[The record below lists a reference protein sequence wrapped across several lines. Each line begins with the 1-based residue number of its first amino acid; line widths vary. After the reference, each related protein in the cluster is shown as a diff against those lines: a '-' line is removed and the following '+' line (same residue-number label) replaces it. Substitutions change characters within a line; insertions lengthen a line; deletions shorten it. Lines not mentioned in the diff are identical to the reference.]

1 MNFLLRISGPN
12 ANQEVAVPSMGAGL
26 TLGRDA
32 SADVVLPDPEKWISR
47 KHVLL
52 RQTGD
57 ALELHVTSTV
67 NGIETSRGPVE
78 RGQSIQLAL
87 GDFLKLGAYRV
98 DLAAGAAGAAPSFA
112 PLASSAPFPP
122 SAPSASPFDA
132 NDPFA
137 ALLGGNS
144 PSSMGDDPFSR
155 PEFRPAPAA
164 TKPMSDDPFAELA
177 GFGSG
182 GAPVRPGPPPSGGGF
197 DLNQFGATPSRSGPG
212 DVLNS
217 LGAGTAAPGLNDWL
231 GGSGSGG
238 PLQGSAGAGPL
249 DAFLGRSAPEP
260 VRALSPD
267 HVHGINLPMSFR
279 ASAATPAPAMAMA
292 IPAPNRQAEPPPPPP
307 PIPPPAAPVDANADV
322 WANLMGH
329 SDIDLPMAA
338 GPRPA
343 AAAAPQP
350 QAAPTGLDDVFAS
363 IGGAADDDAFA
374 DWSATVAMP
383 PGSVDPQIRANPV
396 QAAPQP
402 AVQVRSAEAAMVSAA
417 PSPGDA
423 VWAAFARGL
432 GLPASHPANEQAAER
447 AGAMVRLVIEGL
459 AVLLAA
465 RADLKRELRADDRTM
480 LSGRDNNP
488 LKLQLSAAELVEYLF
503 TAQASAG
510 YMPAERAVRESIAEL
525 GIHEHATIAAARA
538 AVEGAL
544 RDFEPARLQKLL
556 LKGKSGM
563 FQMLDNAKLW
573 DAYQQHYEKQ
583 SQHMADWLELMFNR
597 HFMPTYSRETERL
610 KMQQASPPAAV

>member
-1 MNFLLRISGPN
+1 M
-12 ANQEVAVPSMGAGL
+12 PSMGTEL

-32 SADVVLPDPEKWISR
+32 NADVVLPDPEKRISR
-47 KHVLL
+47 KHVVL
-52 RQTGD
+52 RQAGD

-78 RGQSIQLAL
+78 RGQSIQLVL

-98 DLAAGAAGAAPSFA
+98 DLVAGAAGAAPSLA
-112 PLASSAPFPP
+112 PLTSLASLAP
-122 SAPSASPFDA
+122 SAPSAPPFDA

-144 PSSMGDDPFSR
+144 TSSNGNDPFSR
-155 PEFRPAPAA
+155 PEFRPTPAA
-164 TKPMSDDPFAELA
+164 TKPMSDDPFGELA
-177 GFGSG
+177 GFSSG

-212 DVLNS
+212 EVLNT
-217 LGAGTAAPGLNDWL
+217 LGAGTAGPGLNDWL

-267 HVHGINLPMSFR
+267 HVHGINMPMSFR
-279 ASAATPAPAMAMA
+279 TSAATPPPAMAT
-292 IPAPNRQAEPPPPPP
+292 PASNRQPELPP

-322 WANLMGH
+322 WANLMGGF
-329 SDIDLPMAA
+329 DIEIPMDA
-338 GPRPA
+338 GPRPTTA
-343 AAAAPQP
+343 AGPQP
-350 QAAPTGLDDVFAS
+350 QAAPAGLDDVFAS

-374 DWSATVAMP
+374 DWSATHAMP
-383 PGSVDPQIRANPV
+383 PGSVDPEVRANPV
-396 QAAPQP
+396 QALSQ
-402 AVQVRSAEAAMVSAA
+402 
-417 PSPGDA
+417 GDA

-432 GLPASHPANEQAAER
+432 GLPPLHPANEQAAER
-447 AGAMVRLVIEGL
+447 AGEMVRLVIEGL

-544 RDFEPARLQKLL
+544 RDFEPARLRKLL
-556 LKGKSGM
+556 MKGKSGM
-563 FQMLDNAKLW
+563 FQLLDNAKLW

-583 SQHMADWLELMFNR
+583 SQQMADWLELMFNR

-610 KMQQASPPAAV
+610 KLQQASPPAAA

>member
-1 MNFLLRISGPN
+1 M
-12 ANQEVAVPSMGAGL
+12 PSMGAEL

-32 SADVVLPDPEKWISR
+32 SADVVLPDPEKRISR
-47 KHVLL
+47 KHVVL
-52 RQTGD
+52 RHAGD

-98 DLAAGAAGAAPSFA
+98 DLVAGAAGAAPSLA
-112 PLASSAPFPP
+112 PLAP
-122 SAPSASPFDA
+122 SAPPFDV
-132 NDPFA
+132 NDPFT

-144 PSSMGDDPFSR
+144 TSSNGNDPFSR
-155 PEFRPAPAA
+155 PEFRPTPVA
-164 TKPMSDDPFAELA
+164 TKPMSDDPFGELA
-177 GFGSG
+177 GFSSG

-197 DLNQFGATPSRSGPG
+197 DLSQFGATPSRSGPG
-212 DVLNS
+212 EVLNT

-238 PLQGSAGAGPL
+238 PLQGSAGADPL

-267 HVHGINLPMSFR
+267 HVHGINMPMSFR
-279 ASAATPAPAMAMA
+279 TSAATPPPAMPM
-292 IPAPNRQAEPPPPPP
+292 PASNRQPELPP
-307 PIPPPAAPVDANADV
+307 PIPPCAAPVDANADV
-322 WANLMGH
+322 WANLMGGF
-329 SDIDLPMAA
+329 DIEIPMDA
-338 GPRPA
+338 GPRPTA
-343 AAAAPQP
+343 AAGPQP
-350 QAAPTGLDDVFAS
+350 QAAPAGLDDVFAS

-374 DWSATVAMP
+374 DWSATVPLP
-383 PGSVDPQIRANPV
+383 PGSVDPEVRANPV
-396 QAAPQP
+396 QAALQP
-402 AVQVRSAEAAMVSAA
+402 AVQDRSAEAAMVSAT
-417 PSPGDA
+417 PSQGDA

-432 GLPASHPANEQAAER
+432 GLPPSHPANEQAAER
-447 AGAMVRLVIEGL
+447 AGEMVRLVIEGL

-465 RADLKRELRADDRTM
+465 RADLKRELRAEDRTM

-488 LKLQLSAAELVEYLF
+488 LKLQLSAAELVEFLF

-544 RDFEPARLQKLL
+544 RDFEPARLRKLL
-556 LKGKSGM
+556 MKGKSGM
-563 FQMLDNAKLW
+563 FQLLDNAKLW

-583 SQHMADWLELMFNR
+583 SQQMADWLELMFNR

-610 KMQQASPPAAV
+610 KMQQASPPAAA